1 MIGLNVVCFFIVFI
15 FFYNFEVYEVVCIIE
30 FYIEYIYVNLF
41 IDLCCVKVL
50 ICKIFGLK

>member
-41 IDLCCVKVL
+41 IDSCCVKVL

>member
-15 FFYNFEVYEVVCIIE
+15 FFYNFEVYEVVCTIE
-30 FYIEYIYVNLF
+30 FYIEYICGF
-41 IDLCCVKVL
+41 IYRFVCVKVL